1 MTVERSAADRTNF
14 TEKISRCARQQ
25 NRFLIFESKLGKV
38 ASEDSDGLSPTL
50 FFKSVPHLQ
59 VGDFVDE
66 VAAVVG
72 AVGVVADEAI
82 VDFDFESLLAM
93 QLDSS
98 LLLAVPLVVDV
109 WVIGDG

>member
-1 MTVERSAADRTNF
+1 MRTSAKKVSNFRIERLRV
-14 TEKISRCARQQ
+14 KIQRR
-25 NRFLIFESKLGKV
+25 
-38 ASEDSDGLSPTL
+38 LSL
-50 FFKSVPHLQ
+50 LAHAFFKNWPHLQ

-82 VDFDFESLLAM
+82 GDFDFESLLAM

>member
-1 MTVERSAADRTNF
+1 M
-14 TEKISRCARQQ
+14 KIQTR
-25 NRFLIFESKLGKV
+25 
-38 ASEDSDGLSPTL
+38 LSFIAHA
-50 FFKSVPHLQ
+50 FFRNGPHLQ

>member
-1 MTVERSAADRTNF
+1 MKRLRV
-14 TEKISRCARQQ
+14 KIQTPTSLS
-25 NRFLIFESKLGKV
+25 FLKNQLY
-38 ASEDSDGLSPTL
+38 
-50 FFKSVPHLQ
+50 LQ
-59 VGDFVDE
+59 VEDFVDE

-72 AVGVVADEAI
+72 AVGVVAGEAI

-98 LLLAVPLVVDV
+98 LLLAVLLVADV

>member
-1 MTVERSAADRTNF
+1 M
-14 TEKISRCARQQ
+14 KIQTR
-25 NRFLIFESKLGKV
+25 
-38 ASEDSDGLSPTL
+38 LSFIAHAL
-50 FFKSVPHLQ
+50 FKNGPHLQ